1 MIQLPPDSEQLAD
14 RAAGWR
20 SAYIHVPFCARR
32 CPYCDFAVV
41 TPDEGGDA
49 TTVDRYVD
57 AVLAEIERE
66 AVWGPLDALNLGGGT
81 PSQLSAADLDRLVQ
95 AVDGRFGL
103 TKGAEVSIEV
113 NPEDWS
119 DAVAEALLD
128 VGFNRVSFGVQSFD
142 AAVLVD
148 LGRTHTPTEAID
160 AVASAQKAGFPSINL
175 DLIFGTPGESA
186 TSWRST
192 VEAALELEPHHLS
205 MYALTVELG
214 TALSRAVRAGAPA
227 PDADDQAEKHELGF
241 ALADTA
247 GLVRYEVSNAARVG
261 HPSRYNL
268 ATWAQGEY
276 LGFGLGAHGHRN
288 GVRRRNLRRLDAY
301 LGAVERGAPPEAG
314 REELD
319 PFSRDQERVMLGL
332 RRAAGVEAG
341 LAGRCLLASPEGGR
355 LIDAGVIVARGDR
368 IVVTA
373 PLLTDAAGRAV
384 LSLSAGD
391 C

>member
-1 MIQLPPDSEQLAD
+1 VIELRPDSEQLAD

-20 SAYIHVPFCARR
+20 SAYIHLPFCARR

-49 TTVDRYVD
+49 TTVARYVD
-57 AVLAEIERE
+57 AVLAEIEME
-66 AVWGPLDALNLGGGT
+66 AMWGPLDALNLGGGT
-81 PSQLSAADLDRLVQ
+81 PSQLSATDLARLVQ
-95 AVDGRFGL
+95 AVDERFGL
-103 TKGAEVSIEV
+103 AKGAEVSIEV

-119 DAVAEALLD
+119 DPVAESLLD

-142 AAVLVD
+142 AAVLAD
-148 LGRTHTPTEAID
+148 LGRIHTAAVARD
-160 AVASAQKAGFPSINL
+160 AVASARKAGFPSINL

-186 TSWRST
+186 ASWRST

-227 PDADDQAEKHELGF
+227 PDADDQAEKYEVGF
-241 ALADTA
+241 ALADAA
-247 GLVRYEVSNAARVG
+247 GLVRYEVSNAARAG
-261 HPSRYNL
+261 HACRYNL

-301 LGAVERGAPPEAG
+301 LAAVKRSAPPEAG

-319 PFSRDQERVMLGL
+319 PFARDQERVLVGL
-332 RRAAGVEAG
+332 RRTAGVEAG
-341 LAGRCLLASPEGGR
+341 LAGCRLLASPEGGR
-355 LIDAGVIVARGDR
+355 LIDAGVIAGRGDR